1 LSIYFIV
8 SKSLWLLNKYKGKK
22 KRGERFAKVER
33 KILFARYKMR
43 SRRKC
48 PWEEWKRSHGM
59 SPNVDQGH
67 DGWSSF
73 KCAGAALKTS
83 FVLCPHTT
91 VTDVYLQ
98 IRGMV
103 PTQGPFHQTASLL
116 CVCVNLARK
125 FTHFRPLGHRLAKYT
140 PFVF

>member
-1 LSIYFIV
+1 
-8 SKSLWLLNKYKGKK
+8 
-22 KRGERFAKVER
+22 
-33 KILFARYKMR
+33 
-43 SRRKC
+43 
-48 PWEEWKRSHGM
+48 M

-67 DGWSSF
+67 DGWGSF
-73 KCAGAALKTS
+73 KCAGTALKTS
-83 FVLCPHTT
+83 VVLCPHTT

-125 FTHFRPLGHRLAKYT
+125 FTHFRPLGHRLAKCDPVCFLIYVLK
-140 PFVF
+140 VFISKLKKNYIIVVKSSY